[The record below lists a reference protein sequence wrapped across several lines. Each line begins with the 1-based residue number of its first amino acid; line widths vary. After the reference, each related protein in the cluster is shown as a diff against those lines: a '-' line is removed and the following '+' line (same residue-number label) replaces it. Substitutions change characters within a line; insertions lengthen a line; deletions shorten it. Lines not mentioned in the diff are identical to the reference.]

1 MESRHEVLKS
11 LKENNLFTKLVSSGI
26 VTIDVA
32 TRLSIYEEYLK
43 HFNGF
48 NKSQAIKTVAAGMK
62 VSESNLYSIIR
73 YME

>member
-48 NKSQAIKTVAAGMK
+48 NKSQAIKVVAASMK